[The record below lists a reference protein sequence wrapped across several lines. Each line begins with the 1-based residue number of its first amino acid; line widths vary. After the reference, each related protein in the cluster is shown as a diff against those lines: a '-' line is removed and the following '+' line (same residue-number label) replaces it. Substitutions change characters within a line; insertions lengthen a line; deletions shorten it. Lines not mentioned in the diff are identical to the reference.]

1 MSPEKTAVVHDMPIP
16 TMGPEAWRRCWL
28 VAFSLHWPWVRKK
41 QVRFWRCGRGECSG
55 REWWISYSGKG
66 FSKPVDVQCGATS
79 RPLLPTIT
87 EIVSLNI
94 THNFQKVILRCPIR
108 APRFEGNL
116 QTLPQEQG
124 WATATT
130 LACALQQHAS
140 VTGHG

>member
-1 MSPEKTAVVHDMPIP
+1 MSPEKTALAHDVPISAK
-16 TMGPEAWRRCWL
+16 PEAWQRCWL
-28 VAFSLHWPWVRKK
+28 VAFLSHWPWVCENRYD
-41 QVRFWRCGRGECSG
+41 SG
-55 REWWISYSGKG
+55 AVAEVSVPDVSYSGKG

-79 RPLLPTIT
+79 CPLLPTIT

-108 APRFEGNL
+108 APWFEGNL

-140 VTGHG
+140 VTGHR